1 MKTSEK
7 NLKLAN
13 IELAF
18 QNKEKDKRA
27 AELVIAKEEKSK
39 RAAELVIAKEEKIK
53 RADELVH
60 ANEEKYNRA
69 AELVIANKELA
80 FQNKEKDKRANEL
93 VLANIELAFQNKE
106 KDKRAYELTL
116 ANEEK
121 EKRADELKQI
131 LLKLEERVKE
141 RTLNL
146 QKTHEQLLHAEKMSS
161 IGRLSASIAHEF
173 NNPLQGVTN
182 IIQGVKKRADLDVDD
197 SELMDLALKE
207 CHRMRDLIKSLQV
220 FNRQTTSIKAPV
232 DIHATLDSILML
244 SKKEY
249 ASKKVSITKK
259 YIENLP
265 QITVVSDQL
274 KQVFLNMLSNASDAY
289 IQGGEIKI
297 ETDFF
302 ENNVVIRF
310 HDSGC
315 GLSPDN
321 RERIF
326 EPFFTTKS
334 EMKGT
339 GLGLSISYGII
350 KDHGGEIT
358 VESEQNKGSIFSV
371 ILPIKEGG

>member
-7 NLKLAN
+7 DLKLAN

-39 RAAELVIAKEEKIK
+39 
-53 RADELVH
+53 
-60 ANEEKYNRA
+60 RA

-182 IIQGVKKRADLDVDD
+182 IIQGVKKRADLDIDD

-207 CHRMRDLIKSLQV
+207 CHRMRDLVKSLQV
-220 FNRQTTSIKAPV
+220 FNRQTTSIKASV
-232 DIHATLDSILML
+232 DIHATLDNILML
-244 SKKEY
+244 SKKEF
-249 ASKKVSITKK
+249 ATRKVSITKK
-259 YIENLP
+259 YIDNLP

-289 IQGGEIKI
+289 IHGGVITI

-315 GLSPDN
+315 GLSPDD

-358 VESEQNKGSIFSV
+358 VDSEQNKGSTFSV
-371 ILPIKEGG
+371 ILPIKEGGSDEKK